1 MKKLT
6 IRALVAIGAVLLLQ
20 PVFSQTKTN
29 TALLRQAATH
39 QAEKEKLLYERLQKL
54 SVEKGWEMVITRPGY
69 TAVLVGVDD
78 AGLPLY
84 LATENNIASAATI
97 NTNRLWP
104 GGITGLNLSG
114 SSNSVK
120 DKLAVWDGGKVQ
132 DNHVELVG
140 RVVQRD
146 GSPSISDHST
156 HVAGTLMASGV
167 NPLAKGMSFGL
178 QRLIAYDFDNHLS
191 EILNESPNLLL
202 SNHSYGII
210 AGWNFNSGT
219 NPPRWEFRGRAGD
232 NEDYKFGYY
241 SSDAQVL
248 DSIAYNAPFY
258 LIVKSSGNNRD
269 VNGPAEGQ
277 PYWRYDASGTMVNA
291 GNRPAGISSNN
302 SYDIISTYGVAK
314 NILTVGAISAISG
327 GYNQP
332 ADAAMSSFS
341 SWGPTDDGRIKPDV
355 VADGVD
361 VLSSLG
367 SNTSNN
373 SYAAFSGT
381 SMATPAVS
389 GSLLLLQEYYNQLHS
404 PNFMR
409 AATLKGL
416 AIHTAN
422 EAGTAQGPDYKFGW
436 GVVNMQKAAE
446 VITSDNTPQRV
457 HQIRESVLNNGGTF
471 SLPVIASGNGTLS
484 ATLSWTDPK
493 ASVVEPIATA
503 LNNPA
508 KKLVND
514 LDIVIKKGATTY
526 RPWILNPSNRDAA
539 ATRGDNTLDNVEKIE
554 LPDVVPGDTYTIEI
568 THKNTLER
576 GSQAYSLIISGA
588 GGAAIC
594 TSGPT
599 SNAGARI
606 DSVSVGSIRNKNAAG
621 CTTYSNFTNLIATVE
636 PGQTIPFFARLNSCD
651 ATSVD
656 KIVKVFIDAN
666 NDGDFSDANETLATS
681 TVINGNGD
689 FSGNI
694 TIPAGMSRGQYTIL
708 RVVVQETNVAA
719 NVNGCGSYTRGE
731 TQDYR
736 VVMTT
741 PSNDASVTEL
751 VSPDPTD
758 CSTGAQ
764 YVTIRLANVG
774 SQSKTGIPV
783 KVVVKQGATTITT
796 LNGSYPGTVAAGASV
811 DYTFQTTVNL
821 LAGTTYTFTS
831 STLLPGDQ
839 APANDQIVST
849 VAIRANSAD
858 PAGTAVICGTS
869 TNLKATPVADNIFTW
884 YTSPTSNTVIATG
897 TNATTTV
904 SANPYYLMK
913 NNVAQH
919 LGAANKNAFTTGSYL
934 SLAETDQQLRA
945 IFTTTGPLTI
955 ETARMYL
962 DVPGTLR
969 VRLARINSFDYSSGA
984 VDGFF
989 VSDHFIDAY
998 ATSPTTHPAG
1008 VDVNDPADAGAI
1020 FRLGI
1025 DVPEAGT
1032 WALIM
1037 GGTGGG
1043 AVYRNR
1049 TITTTNYPYTIPGV
1063 VTLEGNGA
1071 VTTPANPTYFQ
1082 GFYYFF
1088 YDIAVKLPF
1097 CPSNRVAIVP
1107 TTATPPTITQAG
1119 ATFSTTATGT
1129 YQWLL
1134 NGTPI
1139 GGATQ
1144 NTYTANLDGTYSVQV
1159 TDANGC
1165 TLQSNTIVFSVTAV
1179 PNVDPSQIGL
1189 VVSPVPAK
1197 GSFEMKLRTTTKSDL
1212 EISLISTNG
1221 QRVYQTTIP
1230 DFIGSL
1236 TKTINTGKM
1245 AAGVYYLQ
1253 IHHDKKMYIRKMV
1266 IIE

>member
-6 IRALVAIGAVLLLQ
+6 IRALVAIGAVLLFQ
-20 PVFSQTKTN
+20 PVFSQIKTN
-29 TALLRQAATH
+29 TAVLRQAATL

-54 SVEKGWEMVITRPGY
+54 SAEKGWEMVITRPGY
-69 TAVLVGVDD
+69 TAILIGVDD

-97 NTNRLWP
+97 GTNKLWP
-104 GGITGLNLSG
+104 GGSTGLNLSG

-120 DKLAVWDGGKVQ
+120 DKLAIWDGGKVQ
-132 DNHVELVG
+132 DTHVELVG
-140 RVVQRD
+140 RVIQKD
-146 GSPSISDHST
+146 GSLAISDHAT
-156 HVAGTLMASGV
+156 HVAGTMIASGV
-167 NPLAKGMSFGL
+167 NPSAKGMSNGL
-178 QRLIAYDFDNHLS
+178 QRLVAYDFGDHLS
-191 EILNESPNLLL
+191 EILLESPNLLV
-202 SNHSYGII
+202 SNHSYGIV
-210 AGWNFNSGT
+210 AGWTFSSN
-219 NPPRWEFRGRAGD
+219 RWEFRGRFGD

-241 SSDAQVL
+241 SSDAQLL
-248 DSIAYNAPFY
+248 DSVAYNAPFY

-277 PYWRYDASGTMVNA
+277 PYWRYNASGVMSDA
-291 GNRPAGISSNN
+291 GNRPPGISNN
-302 SYDIISTYGVAK
+302 DSYDIISTYGVAK
-314 NILTVGAISAISG
+314 NILTVGAIGAING
-327 GYNQP
+327 GYNQ
-332 ADAAMSSFS
+332 ASDAVMSSFS
-341 SWGPTDDGRIKPDV
+341 SWGPADDGRIKPDV

-361 VLSSLG
+361 VVSSLG
-367 SNTSNN
+367 SNTSTN

-389 GSLLLLQEYYNQLHS
+389 GSLLLLQEYYNQLHA

-422 EAGTAQGPDYKFGW
+422 EAGDAQGPDYKFGW
-436 GVVNMQKAAE
+436 GVVNMEKAAA
-446 VITSDNTPQRV
+446 VITSDNTTQRV
-457 HQIRESVLNNGGTF
+457 HQIRENVLNNGATF

-484 ATLSWTDPK
+484 ATISWTDPK
-493 ASVVEPIATA
+493 APVVEPVATA

-514 LDIVIKKGATTY
+514 LDIVIKKGATTF
-526 RPWILNPSNRDAA
+526 RPWILNPGNRDAA

-554 LPDVVPGDTYTIEI
+554 LPDVVPGETYTIEI
-568 THKNTLER
+568 THKSTLER
-576 GSQAYSLIISGA
+576 GSQAYSLIVSGA
-588 GGAAIC
+588 GGQAVCA
-594 TSGPT
+594 SGPT
-599 SNAGARI
+599 SSAGARI
-606 DSVSVGSIRNKNAAG
+606 DSVSFASIRNKNAAG
-621 CTTYSNFTNLIATVE
+621 CTTYSNFTNLLATVE
-636 PGQTIPFFARLNSCD
+636 PGQALPFFARLNSCD

-666 NDGDFSDANETLATS
+666 NDGDFSDPDETLATS
-681 TVINGNGD
+681 AVINGNGD

-694 TIPAGMSRGQYTIL
+694 TIPVGMSRGQYTIL
-708 RVVVQETNVAA
+708 RVVMQETNTAA

-736 VVMTT
+736 VVLTT
-741 PSNDASVTEL
+741 PANDVTVSEL
-751 VSPDPTD
+751 VAPNPSD
-758 CSTGAQ
+758 CSIGAQ
-764 YVTIRLANVG
+764 FVTVRIANLG
-774 SQSKTGIPV
+774 SQVKSGIPV
-783 KVVVKQGATTITT
+783 RVVVKQGTTTIAT
-796 LNGSYPGTVAAGASV
+796 LNATYPGTLAPGASTE
-811 DYTFQTTVNL
+811 YTFQTTVNL

-831 STLLPGDQ
+831 STLLLGDQ
-839 APANDQIVST
+839 APSNDQIVTT
-849 VAIRANSAD
+849 VAIRANSSD
-858 PAGTAVICGTS
+858 PVGSATICGTA
-869 TNLKATPVADNIFTW
+869 TTLKATPVADNIFTW
-884 YTSPTSNTVIATG
+884 YTSATSNTAIASG
-897 TNATTTV
+897 TNTTTNV
-904 SANPYYLMK
+904 TANPYYLMK
-913 NNVAQH
+913 NNVATH
-919 LGAANKNAFTTGSYL
+919 LGPTDKMAFTTGSYL
-934 SLAETDQQLRA
+934 TLQETDQQLRA
-945 IFTTTGPLTI
+945 IFSTTGPLTI

-962 DVPGTLR
+962 DVPGRLR
-969 VRLARINSFDYSSGA
+969 VRLARINNFNYSTGA

-1008 VDVNDPADAGAI
+1008 QDVNDPADAGAI

-1049 TITTTNYPYTIPGV
+1049 TITTTNYPYSIPGV
-1063 VTLEGNGA
+1063 ITLEGNGA

-1088 YDIAVKLPF
+1088 YDIAVKLPN

-1107 TTATPPTITQAG
+1107 TTATAPTITQAG
-1119 ATFSTTATGT
+1119 STFSTTAIGV

-1139 GGATQ
+1139 AAATQ
-1144 NTYTANLDGTYSVQV
+1144 SSYTATIDGTYSLQV

-1165 TLQSNTIVFSVTAV
+1165 TLTSNSIVFSVTAV
-1179 PNVDPSQIGL
+1179 PNVDPAQIGL
-1189 VVSPVPAK
+1189 VVSPVPAR

-1212 EISLISTNG
+1212 NISLISTNG
-1221 QRVYQTTIP
+1221 QRVYNTTIP

-1236 TKTINTGKM
+1236 TKSINTSKM

-1253 IHHDKKMYIRKMV
+1253 INHDKKMYIRKMV